1 VEGHSIR
8 LRGPWQV
15 PIDGTMHRV
24 SVPCT
29 LADVGVASGVG
40 DVGDA
45 SAQGTITFYRRFGKP
60 SHLANGQI
68 VRMRVDGCSGL
79 SGIRVND
86 VSITSGDDIHPLLRD
101 SNEVALTFLANDKQN
116 GPTGEISI
124 FIEAVCS

>member
-1 VEGHSIR
+1 
-8 LRGPWQV
+8 
-15 PIDGTMHRV
+15 MHRV

-29 LADVGVASGVG
+29 LADVGVQGVK
-40 DVGDA
+40 
-45 SAQGTITFYRRFGKP
+45 GTITFYRRFGKP

-68 VRMRVDGCSGL
+68 VRMRVDGCTGL

-101 SNEVALTFLANDKQN
+101 SNEVALTFHANDKQN